1 MNLHRLTN
9 EAQIILMI
17 LALRIRLLGYK
28 IMNLPEAYIK
38 MIDGY
43 CNMFN
48 FHRLIPFSGYII
60 DWFYSSFLNRN
71 VIEKRMLSAHMCQ
84 RFFF

>member
-48 FHRLIPFSGYII
+48 FHRLIPFSG
-60 DWFYSSFLNRN
+60 
-71 VIEKRMLSAHMCQ
+71 
-84 RFFF
+84 